1 MSVNVSDIRMILCV
15 QGYSL
20 QNQFVLR
27 EIGYCCKG
35 FSGAVPF
42 NCKINKNQI
51 DITSQRIIHA
61 LEEEVHGIKLKKS
74 VENGLAM
81 SDIKAILRGLYHLS
95 NQSTAK
101 YIGIC
106 RDENVKGLLYNANL
120 GNYVVDLD
128 HLQELSEKN
137 IKCPSNQYLQA
148 VMKSDLK
155 RFNLCNL
162 HDHLTNGEQPICAK
176 VKAEFLYNFIS
187 DSKNFDEKYIQ

>member
-1 MSVNVSDIRMILCV
+1 MILCV

-81 SDIKAILRGLYHLS
+81 SDIKAVLRALYHISDKS
-95 NQSTAK
+95 NGK

-106 RDENVKGLLYNANL
+106 RDENVKGLLYSANL

-128 HLQELSEKN
+128 NLQELSQKN
-137 IKCPSNQYLQA
+137 VKCPSNQYLLA

-155 RFNLCNL
+155 RFKICNL
-162 HDHLTNGEQPICAK
+162 HDHLMNGEQPICAK
-176 VKAEFLYNFIS
+176 VKAEYLYEFIS
-187 DSKNFDEKYIQ
+187 DSKNFNNGII